1 MERSDAATNPI
12 TVVIFGASGDLTQR
26 KLVPALYSLFRK
38 GRLPAGVRVV
48 GAARRSWA
56 TEEFRD
62 LMQQRVQE
70 FTPSAFDPQTW
81 RAFSERLSYV
91 RTDLDAPA
99 DYGALNLALDSLEN
113 GPANRLYYL
122 ATAPDLY
129 APAVA
134 SLGVAGM
141 SEEGESWRRI
151 VVEKPF
157 GHDSQSAVAL
167 NAALH
172 AVFAERQIYRIDHYL
187 GKETAQNILFLRFAN
202 ALFEP
207 VWNRNF
213 VNNVQITV
221 AEDVD
226 ISHRAGYYDRSG
238 VVRDMFQNHLLQ
250 LLALVAMEPPAL
262 FTADAVRNEKVKVLS
277 AIRRPARQDMLL
289 GQYSGYLA
297 SPQVAPDSHTPTYAA
312 LRLFIDNWRW
322 RGVPFYL
329 RSGKAMARKVSEI
342 VIELD
347 RPPHT
352 IFEAASDEEL
362 APNILSVVIQPD
374 EGIHFRFQ
382 AKVPDSA
389 QDTESVNMDFRYRA
403 SFGGRELP
411 DAYERLLLDAMLG
424 DASLFTR
431 ADEIEAAWSLVD
443 PVLAES
449 ERPGAKAPA
458 LYEPGSWGPR
468 EADSLL
474 ARDRRLWWNGAQRRG
489 AHQEA

>member
-1 MERSDAATNPI
+1 LERSGTADNPI

-38 GRLPAGVRVV
+38 GRLPAGVRIA
-48 GAARRSWA
+48 GAARRDWDTSA
-56 TEEFRD
+56 FSD
-62 LMQQRVQE
+62 LMRRGAQE
-70 FTPSAFDPQTW
+70 FAASGFEAQSWEAF
-81 RAFSERLSYV
+81 AARLTYV
-91 RTDLDAPA
+91 RANLDNPA
-99 DYGALNLALDSLEN
+99 DYERLNLTLASLE
-113 GPANRLYYL
+113 GAPANRLYYL

-129 APAVA
+129 APAAA
-134 SLGVAGM
+134 SLGLAGM
-141 SEEGESWRRI
+141 SAESEGWRRI

-157 GHDSQSAVAL
+157 GHDSRSAASL

-172 AVFAERQIYRIDHYL
+172 AVFEEQQIYRIDHYL

-226 ISHRAGYYDRSG
+226 VSHRAGYYDRSG

-277 AIRRPARQDMLL
+277 AIRRPIRQDMLL
-289 GQYSGYLA
+289 GQYRGYLA
-297 SPQVAPDSHTPTYAA
+297 SAQVEPNSRTPTYAA

-352 IFEAASDEEL
+352 IFDAASDEEL
-362 APNILSVVIQPD
+362 EPNILSVVIQPD

-382 AKVPDSA
+382 AKVPDSP
-389 QDTESVNMDFRYRA
+389 QDTEAVNMDFRYKT
-403 SFGGRELP
+403 SFGGRDLP
-411 DAYERLLLDAMLG
+411 DAYERLLLDAMHG

-458 LYEPGSWGPR
+458 TYVPGSWGPP
-468 EADSLL
+468 EADSWL
-474 ARDRRLWWNGAQRRG
+474 ARDRRVWWNGAERRG
-489 AHQEA
+489 AHQEI